1 MNHTNVMASFINP
14 TVDDELVVLVD
25 YWVRYCKAFSTWFL
39 QQTEDQ
45 RLDLLKKVR
54 RVHLSTCIYMHYVV
68 SKSSDYYNNE
78 RHLRVKLQRNLDASE
93 KLICM
98 SATDTTEYCLPHSN
112 STPLTPM
119 LTNPLSVRLS
129 IRNCS
134 SLFCSTVLY

>member
-54 RVHLSTCIYMHYVV
+54 RVHLSSMHIYALCCV
-68 SKSSDYYNNE
+68 
-78 RHLRVKLQRNLDASE
+78 E
-93 KLICM
+93 KQ
-98 SATDTTEYCLPHSN
+98 
-112 STPLTPM
+112 
-119 LTNPLSVRLS
+119 
-129 IRNCS
+129 
-134 SLFCSTVLY
+134 